1 MRSFCVPQAPHIR
14 VHTFPA
20 PTQVPASPVARGFA
34 AEVAG
39 VCVGSCLTIATFF
52 FFSMVVVVGGR
63 SQVKC
68 DKILKYLKNDSTIS
82 LVRLLYHLFH
92 IVSVTDGMSW
102 GGDLPI
108 TS

>member
-1 MRSFCVPQAPHIR
+1 
-14 VHTFPA
+14 
-20 PTQVPASPVARGFA
+20 
-34 AEVAG
+34 
-39 VCVGSCLTIATFF
+39 
-52 FFSMVVVVGGR
+52 MVVVVGGR

-92 IVSVTDGMSW
+92 IVSVTGGMSW